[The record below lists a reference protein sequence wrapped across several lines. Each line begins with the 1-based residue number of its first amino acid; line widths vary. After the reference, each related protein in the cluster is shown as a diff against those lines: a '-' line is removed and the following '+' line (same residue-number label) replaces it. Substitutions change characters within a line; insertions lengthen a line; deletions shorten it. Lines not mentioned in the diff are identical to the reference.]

1 LYFARQNLAIS
12 VTDNN
17 STYRELELGTI
28 ISGKV
33 LYLDYYAETPS
44 FSKIFPTALKM
55 INSLRIN
62 RSAIAELTPSPS
74 SLSSSNNTATSTSSP
89 TPTYTKGHHSETISS
104 GSFSLPP
111 GGAVKD
117 FSFSVPSNA
126 VNPRLIGTYS
136 VTGGILPLIDVHLL
150 DSIGSYIINEI
161 RSSGQIVKSLSPG
174 TYTLQFQNNA
184 VFAGETKNV
193 QVDFSL
199 EYDVLTPSQ

>member
-1 LYFARQNLAIS
+1 VN
-12 VTDNN
+12 
-17 STYRELELGTI
+17 
-28 ISGKV
+28 
-33 LYLDYYAETPS
+33 YYANTHN
-44 FSKIFPTALKM
+44 FSKFLPTALKM

-62 RSAIAELTPSPS
+62 RPAIAELTPSSP
-74 SLSSSNNTATSTSSP
+74 SSNNAATSPSAT
-89 TPTYTKGHHSETISS
+89 TPTYTKQHHSETISS

-111 GGAVKD
+111 GGGIKD
-117 FSFSVPSNA
+117 FTFSVPSNA

-161 RSSGQIVKSLSPG
+161 RSSGQIVKLLSPG

-193 QVDFSL
+193 EVDFSL